1 VLSFRTRAVTRERL
15 GLAPRLLTV
24 LGLIAVAAWAFS
36 GAHQQPGSE
45 EHSSA
50 WVVKAQPTPKE
61 QVSAEPEPAST
72 LSPPE
77 LLSPP
82 QNAASTPATVIAVGP
97 PYDIADVRTIRAR
110 GRTITLAGIEGFDQN
125 STCRARDGTRWS
137 CAKLARDALRS
148 RIGNQSLRCST
159 EAQASAVVFVATCT
173 TSSGEDLA
181 RTLVAD
187 GWVRVLDDARQHYG
201 AEAKAAEEQGL
212 GLWGWRMEGKGKG
225 R

>member
-1 VLSFRTRAVTRERL
+1 MGRQSPAHAQGAGECRAGARFN
-15 GLAPRLLTV
+15 
-24 LGLIAVAAWAFS
+24 AVASRTAQS
-36 GAHQQPGSE
+36 TTEGC
-45 EHSSA
+45 EHTGNRHCGRA
-50 WVVKAQPTPKE
+50 
-61 QVSAEPEPAST
+61 
-72 LSPPE
+72 
-77 LLSPP
+77 
-82 QNAASTPATVIAVGP
+82 